1 MAGIGFPPLH
11 DCEASIAGKH
21 GESYSPLPTIIERQR
36 KHNHQCEQVGN
47 EKGRPLVCLKNR
59 QAVDGLFVV
68 LNAWEFESCA
78 FPHRRQNLRLT
89 IVIRRFCSRLVK
101 LHQNQDLK
109 LAVIT
114 YCKCRQADLRGLA
127 LF

>member
-1 MAGIGFPPLH
+1 MAGISFPSLH

-21 GESYSPLPTIIERQR
+21 RESYSPLPTMIERQS

-68 LNAWEFESCA
+68 LSAWEFESCA
-78 FPHRRQNLRLT
+78 FPQNVLIKKMHSKMPHESAAFFR
-89 IVIRRFCSRLVK
+89 K
-101 LHQNQDLK
+101 
-109 LAVIT
+109 
-114 YCKCRQADLRGLA
+114 
-127 LF
+127 